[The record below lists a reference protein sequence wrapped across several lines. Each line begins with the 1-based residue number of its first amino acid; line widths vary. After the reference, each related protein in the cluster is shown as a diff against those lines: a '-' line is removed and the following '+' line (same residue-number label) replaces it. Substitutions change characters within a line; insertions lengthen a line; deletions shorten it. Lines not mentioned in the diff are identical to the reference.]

1 MRQELT
7 TLDDYPYGY
16 CEIGQRF
23 EALRSGRR
31 TERVSWIAALKE
43 KEIFAPMTFTGTC
56 NRDLFEMW
64 LEKCLLPK
72 LNPGDIIVID
82 NASFHKSQAIED
94 LIAKFGCE
102 LLGGRP
108 VQYCICHLTLL
119 ILIQLRIGGL
129 YSKIG

>member
-1 MRQELT
+1 MRKGLT

-82 NASFHKSQAIED
+82 NARFHKSQAI
-94 LIAKFGCE
+94 
-102 LLGGRP
+102 
-108 VQYCICHLTLL
+108 
-119 ILIQLRIGGL
+119 
-129 YSKIG
+129 